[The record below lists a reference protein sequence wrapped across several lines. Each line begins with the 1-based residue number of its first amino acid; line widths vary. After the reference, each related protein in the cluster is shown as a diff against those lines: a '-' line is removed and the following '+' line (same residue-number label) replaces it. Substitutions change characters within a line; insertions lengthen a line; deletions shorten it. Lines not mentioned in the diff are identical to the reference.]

1 MGESDKNLPI
11 YTVQQRVEHIEKTLD
26 SLLRT
31 SDQNTFTIEVGT
43 LNNQTIIIASDAKNL
58 RKVIIVTITELDAQL
73 SLMSIPELAEQ
84 GKFIIYEALIKAW
97 QEREPLWLLRQGL
110 IALVSLAILV
120 SISKLFNSF
129 LQDFR
134 KQYLQNKGK
143 KESLNLLEY
152 WLLPIVLLGASQ
164 SCKLSLIDNS

>member
-97 QEREPLWLLRQGL
+97 QE
-110 IALVSLAILV
+110 
-120 SISKLFNSF
+120 
-129 LQDFR
+129 
-134 KQYLQNKGK
+134 
-143 KESLNLLEY
+143 
-152 WLLPIVLLGASQ
+152 
-164 SCKLSLIDNS
+164 